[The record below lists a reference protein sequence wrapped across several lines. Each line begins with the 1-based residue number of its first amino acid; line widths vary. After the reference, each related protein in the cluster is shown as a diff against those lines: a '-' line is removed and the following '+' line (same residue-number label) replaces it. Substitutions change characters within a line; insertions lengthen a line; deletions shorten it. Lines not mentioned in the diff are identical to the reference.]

1 MKLILL
7 GAPGAGKGTQ
17 GIIISDKYSIPI
29 ISTGDML
36 RAAIREGTE
45 LGLHAK
51 SLIDK
56 GALVPDTVIM
66 AMLKERLQENDCSNG
81 FILDGVPRTI
91 NQAEALAEITEIDKV
106 LEIHV
111 PDEFIIDRI
120 TNRIVCPKCGASY
133 NAVSKRPR
141 EEGICDRCG
150 SKLEARADD
159 NKETLLE
166 RLSVYHKMTEPLKDF
181 YADQGKLVVID
192 GTESVDDVTV
202 KVLETLRG

>member
-66 AMLKERLQENDCSNG
+66 AMLKERLQKNDCSNG